1 MDDIRFKYYS
11 PVVVGTPAVGRP
23 SFQKNDE
30 KKQDGSSFQDIL
42 QKKIDEPQAVI
53 FSKHATQRVADRNIQ
68 LSDDSLAR
76 LSRGVQMANE
86 KHMNDALILVDNT
99 AFVVNVPSN
108 TVITTKDNE
117 DMQASVF
124 TNINGTVI
132 I

>member
-11 PVVVGTPAVGRP
+11 PVVVGSPGMGQHPLEHKPTKTQGT
-23 SFQKNDE
+23 SDFEN
-30 KKQDGSSFQDIL
+30 IL
-42 QKKIDEPQAVI
+42 QKKLEKPEGVI
-53 FSKHATQRVADRNIQ
+53 FSKHAAQRVAERNIQ

-76 LSRGVQMANE
+76 LNEGMRMATE
-86 KHMNDALILVDNT
+86 KHLNDALILVDKT

-117 DMQASVF
+117 DIQGSVF
-124 TNINGTVI
+124 TNISGTVI